1 MFPTINAWIRT
12 TFLNLLI
19 VAFIGLILRYKIVF
33 SLPFID
39 QKHLLHA
46 HSHFAFTGWVTQL
59 LMTLMIH
66 SLSKQSNTNL
76 FFKYRIL
83 LITNLVSA
91 FGMLFSFAVEGY
103 SIVSISFSTLS
114 IIVSWIFAIQ
124 IWKEV
129 NNMHKQNISA
139 YWFKSAVLLNAFSA
153 LGAFALAFMMANKI
167 IHQNWYLLSVYF
179 FLHFQ
184 YNGWFFFACMGLIMN
199 KICIQGIDSNKMKII
214 FWIFIISCFPAYLLS
229 ALWLKLQLGVYILVV
244 LSAIAQLIG
253 WGIFIQVLQKIKKPL
268 FSNLNSYANW
278 LLILSFLALTI
289 KILLQLGSTIPS
301 LSELAY
307 GFRPIVIGYLHLIL
321 LGAISLFL
329 IGYSFAE
336 QLLPNNKL
344 IVYGLVVFTSG
355 VIINEL
361 FLMTQGI
368 AAMNNILIP
377 LMNECLIFSAII
389 LFFGMIL
396 VNIGLKNKRIA
407 VTIDNVVDKGIL

>member
-1 MFPTINAWIRT
+1 MFLTINAWIRT
-12 TFLNLLI
+12 TFFNLLI

-39 QKHLLHA
+39 QKQLLHA

-66 SLSKQSNTNL
+66 SLSKQSDTNL
-76 FFKYRIL
+76 FFKYRVL

-91 FGMLFSFAVEGY
+91 FGMLFSFAVQGY
-103 SIVSISFSTLS
+103 SFVSISFSTLS
-114 IIVSWIFAIQ
+114 IIVSWVFAIQ
-124 IWKEV
+124 IWKDV
-129 NNMHKQNISA
+129 NNLHKQNISA

-153 LGAFALAFMMANKI
+153 IGAFALVFMMANKI
-167 IHQNWYLLSVYF
+167 IHQNWHLLSVYF

-199 KICIQGIDSNKMKII
+199 NICIQGNDSKKLKII
-214 FWIFIISCFPAYLLS
+214 FWIFTISCIPTYFLS
-229 ALWLKLQLGVYILVV
+229 VLWLKLQLGLYILVV

-253 WGIFIQVLQKIKKPL
+253 WGIFIQVLQKNKKPL
-268 FSNLNSYANW
+268 FSNLNSYAKW
-278 LLILSFLALTI
+278 LLILSTLALSI
-289 KILLQLGSTIPS
+289 KLLLQLGSTIPS

-321 LGAISLFL
+321 LGAISLYL

-336 QLLPNNKL
+336 QLLLTNKL
-344 IVYGLVVFTSG
+344 IVYGLVVFTAG

-368 AAMNNILIP
+368 AAMNNILIL

-389 LFFGMIL
+389 LFLGMVL
-396 VNIGLKNKRIA
+396 VNIGLKNKQKA
-407 VTIDNVVDKGIL
+407 VTIYQVVD